1 MDKLFK
7 QKQSTSDVI
16 SSLFNSS
23 DSSKSSENDE
33 SQLKSPPT
41 ESEIETLLSQ
51 LNNKIILSNPSN
63 SWLTGYAVRNDREWL
78 LRFLIVDKYRV
89 EKAFQRYQSYYTTI
103 TKIPHLSNILSG
115 DYRWLIELSQRINE
129 TKVFAFYGFDA
140 KNRAI
145 LGLLCENLDPQ
156 LITHIY
162 GVVYDCLA
170 FFEYFY
176 SNFAET
182 RQNGIVWVVD
192 TEGFNSQHFKLVA
205 FNREFQKLHAKL
217 WCGTVPLTISKV
229 WVCNESKL
237 ITAAWKIFKPLLT
250 KKLID
255 RVEMIGER
263 RQAIVDDLGGPN
275 FTPSFIPGG
284 KKLPEADLAPA
295 TLIEKYLVKAL
306 PTKLNQVQEV
316 NNNTK

>member
-1 MDKLFK
+1 MTCYSSVFVRKKLK
-7 QKQSTSDVI
+7 K
-16 SSLFNSS
+16 
-23 DSSKSSENDE
+23 K
-33 SQLKSPPT
+33 
-41 ESEIETLLSQ
+41 
-51 LNNKIILSNPSN
+51 ILS
-63 SWLTGYAVRNDREWL
+63 
-78 LRFLIVDKYRV
+78 F
-89 EKAFQRYQSYYTTI
+89 
-103 TKIPHLSNILSG
+103 
-115 DYRWLIELSQRINE
+115 
-129 TKVFAFYGFDA
+129 
-140 KNRAI
+140 
-145 LGLLCENLDPQ
+145 
-156 LITHIY
+156 
-162 GVVYDCLA
+162 
-170 FFEYFY
+170 YFY

-275 FTPSFIPGG
+275 FT
-284 KKLPEADLAPA
+284 K
-295 TLIEKYLVKAL
+295 
-306 PTKLNQVQEV
+306 
-316 NNNTK
+316 